1 MVERPECLADEIKK
15 GNILDFETANEL
27 LLDFLHNVQNKLPS
41 QGQGCAGKSPDDAWN
56 TENPPM
62 KRVTRDALKLF
73 CMRTSPILKIGRN
86 GLTWNG
92 LHYYSDWMIPMKG
105 REAFM
110 KRASDNVK
118 DVWVFAPGTMEW
130 LGNAV
135 ARELAHPVAQE
146 PVDTAALKSLI
157 ATQNREKKI
166 MKELKIPGTVPS
178 LAERL
183 QDMKA
188 GAALLNPEPVPE
200 PAATVVQVLPNSPI
214 QQAVNKKNRQ
224 DRDEQAAAAG
234 ITQHAHSSEIR
245 ILESQRQ
252 RLVDTTVDTYAD
264 ADIKKENIIQIDKK
278 IETLK
283 KANSQ

>member
-1 MVERPECLADEIKK
+1 
-15 GNILDFETANEL
+15 
-27 LLDFLHNVQNKLPS
+27 
-41 QGQGCAGKSPDDAWN
+41 
-56 TENPPM
+56 
-62 KRVTRDALKLF
+62 
-73 CMRTSPILKIGRN
+73 
-86 GLTWNG
+86 
-92 LHYYSDWMIPMKG
+92 
-105 REAFM
+105 
-110 KRASDNVK
+110 
-118 DVWVFAPGTMEW
+118 
-130 LGNAV
+130 
-135 ARELAHPVAQE
+135 
-146 PVDTAALKSLI
+146 
-157 ATQNREKKI
+157 